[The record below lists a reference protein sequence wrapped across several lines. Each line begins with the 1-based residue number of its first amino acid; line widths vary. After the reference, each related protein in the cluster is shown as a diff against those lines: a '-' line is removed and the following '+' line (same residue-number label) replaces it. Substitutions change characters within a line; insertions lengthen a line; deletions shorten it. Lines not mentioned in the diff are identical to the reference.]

1 MAFAARATI
10 RSSSVLLAD
19 DHALVRAGIRRLL
32 EEISGLEVVAEA
44 ADGRETLRLIG
55 DHRPDLV
62 FLDLT
67 LPGMSGLEVLEQTS
81 KLFPDTRVIMMT
93 AHDDWE
99 RARFAFRL
107 GAAGYLPKS
116 AAAAELPVA
125 VQRVLDG
132 EMFMSIRLKDSAK
145 TPAKPSTPEETDIR
159 GLTTRQCQVL
169 RMLVDGHTTKS
180 IALSLDISAKTV
192 ETHRTQLM
200 ERLKIYEM
208 AGLVRYAIRIGLI
221 TA

>member
-1 MAFAARATI
+1 MASAARAAI
-10 RSSSVLLAD
+10 RPSRVLLAD
-19 DHALVRAGIRRLL
+19 DHALVRAGMKALL
-32 EEISGLEVVAEA
+32 EEIAGLKVVAEA
-44 ADGRETLRLIG
+44 ADGREALRLIK
-55 DHRPDLV
+55 DHSPDLV

-67 LPGMSGLEVLEQTS
+67 SPGMSGLEVLEQTS

-125 VQRVLDG
+125 IERVLAG
-132 EMFMSIRLKDSAK
+132 EMFVSIRLKDTAW
-145 TPAKPSTPEETDIR
+145 TPAKLRGQETDVQS
-159 GLTTRQCQVL
+159 LTTRQRQVL

-180 IALSLDISAKTV
+180 IALNLHISAKTV
-192 ETHRTQLM
+192 ETHRAQLM
-200 ERLKIYEM
+200 ERLNIRDLV
-208 AGLVRYAIRIGLI
+208 GLVRYAIRIGLI